1 MWSYIWPKD
10 NRPVRRRVVSSLGLL
25 VAAKALNVQVG
36 LNFLATLLHDYFK
49 TFFDLFFKLFETRQ
63 KNSFFVKKC
72 IYKFLNLGYIVLT
85 GAHYFSQSTI
95 TS

>member
-25 VAAKALNVQVG
+25 VVAKALNVQVG

-49 TFFDLFFKLFETRQ
+49 TFSNYLKLD
-63 KNSFFVKKC
+63 
-72 IYKFLNLGYIVLT
+72 YKIISL
-85 GAHYFSQSTI
+85 
-95 TS
+95 